1 MHPERSSREH
11 IFELVI
17 NEDGV
22 GWVDSSLLDY
32 MPVESDIRLALVD
45 SCTEKKKEY
54 QRDVHF
60 KPDEEI
66 LSLRYEYLIKKSPRL
81 WSNCRRYKLP
91 VWR

>member
-32 MPVESDIRLALVD
+32 MPVESDIRLSLVD
-45 SCTEKKKEY
+45 SCTEKKKKNISGMY
-54 QRDVHF
+54 
-60 KPDEEI
+60 I
-66 LSLRYEYLIKKSPRL
+66 LSLMKK
-81 WSNCRRYKLP
+81 Y
-91 VWR
+91 

>member
-1 MHPERSSREH
+1 MTYYLCLVVKNYSVHSERSSREH

-32 MPVESDIRLALVD
+32 MPVESDIRLSLVD
-45 SCTEKKKEY
+45 SCTEKKKKEN

-60 KPDEEI
+60 KPANDEEN
-66 LSLRYEYLIKKSPRL
+66 IKPTI
-81 WSNCRRYKLP
+81 
-91 VWR
+91 